1 MKTTHLIKRAFSSW
15 SQAPPTPHD
24 VAIALDVLNAAE
36 FAAWS
41 VMQHRDQRHSIAV
54 LRRFD
59 ALRPTAV
66 KSERAAALL
75 HDVGKN
81 VSGLGF
87 VSRVVATVVGPRGR
101 RFTDYHDHEKLG
113 ADLMRSVSDPRTVA
127 LIGGIADDEVAL
139 LLQAADDI

>member
-1 MKTTHLIKRAFSSW
+1 MKTRHLIKRAFSSW

-24 VAIALDVLNAAE
+24 MAIALDVLNAAE

-41 VMQHRDQRHSIAV
+41 EMQNRDQRHSIAV

-59 ALRPTAV
+59 ALLPTAV
-66 KSERAAALL
+66 RAERAAALL

-101 RFTDYHDHEKLG
+101 RFTDYHDHERIG

>member
-1 MKTTHLIKRAFSSW
+1 MKTTHLIKRALSSV
-15 SQAPPTPHD
+15 SQTAPTSQD
-24 VAIALDVLNAAE
+24 VAIVSEVLNDSE

-41 VMQHRDQRHSIAV
+41 QMQHRDQRHSIAV

-59 ALRPTAV
+59 ALLPTAV
-66 KSERAAALL
+66 RAERAAALL

-81 VSGLGF
+81 ISGLGF
-87 VSRVVATVVGPRGR
+87 LSRVMATIIGAKGQ
-101 RFTDYHDHEKLG
+101 RFADYHNHEKLG

-127 LIGGIADDEVAL
+127 LIGGIADDDVAM

>member
-1 MKTTHLIKRAFSSW
+1 MKISHLSKRALSSFS
-15 SQAPPTPHD
+15 QTPPSPQE
-24 VAIALDVLNAAE
+24 VATVSEILNAAE
-36 FAAWS
+36 FVVWNE
-41 VMQHRDQRHSIAV
+41 MQHRDQRHSIVV

-59 ALRPTAV
+59 VLLPTAV
-66 KSERAAALL
+66 RAERAAALL

-81 VSGLGF
+81 ISGLGF
-87 VSRVVATVVGPRGR
+87 LSRVMATIVGARGQ
-101 RFTDYHDHEKLG
+101 RFADYHNHEKLG